1 MERGLNAAI
10 HSYSRFPDKTAQRK
24 TVMRHVT
31 RADLILFTV
40 HVDTL
45 RNISINIFTRFP
57 CSGEKKKEKE
67 KHEREREKFTNFIVT

>member
-1 MERGLNAAI
+1 MEHRLNAAI

-31 RADLILFTV
+31 RTDLILFTV

-45 RNISINIFTRFP
+45 RNIDKYFYEIP
-57 CSGEKKKEKE
+57 
-67 KHEREREKFTNFIVT
+67 VY